1 MRILE
6 REPRETGRDYA
17 LRVIK
22 DNIISL
28 DLAPGTPISESEL
41 AVKLNLSRTPVREA
55 LIELAKVK
63 IITVQ
68 PQKKGVV
75 APIDY
80 DLVDEARFMRSVLER
95 AVIRLACEMATQADL
110 QRLTENVK
118 LQQLYLEN
126 YYSGSLMELDNAFHR
141 TIFEI
146 ARKPQVFDQIQNI
159 SIHFDRV
166 RSMALVAVKNNKI
179 VEDHANLISA
189 IADRDPNRAETL
201 MEKHLSRYKIDAEV
215 IRENYPEYFA

>member
-1 MRILE
+1 MRILK

-22 DNIISL
+22 DNIITL
-28 DLAPGTPISESEL
+28 DLAPGSPISESEL
-41 AVKLNLSRTPVREA
+41 AAELNLSRTPVREA
-55 LIELAKVK
+55 LIELVKVK

-95 AVIRLACEMATQADL
+95 AVIRLACDMATEADL
-110 QRLTENVK
+110 QKLTENVK

-126 YYSGSLMELDNAFHR
+126 FYSGSLMDLDNAFHQ

-166 RSMALVAVKNNKI
+166 RSMALVAVRNTKI
-179 VEDHANLISA
+179 VEDHANLVSA
-189 IADRDPNRAETL
+189 IAGRDPDKAEAL
-201 MEKHLSRYKIDAEV
+201 MEKHLSRYKIDAQA
-215 IRENYPEYFA
+215 IRETYPEYFS

>member
-6 REPRETGRDYA
+6 REPRETGRNYA

-95 AVIRLACEMATQADL
+95 AVIRLACAMATQADL

-141 TIFEI
+141 ITFEI